1 MVDKMRGMEQG
12 SRPGTKEPQP
22 DCEAQQDQAPRLARW
37 AVRVMGGLLGRRREK
52 RKQISEFSPEAV
64 KCALLGRV
72 KNPAD
77 NAVGQ
82 DSNLPEEDIQYPYI
96 NLDDSLYRY
105 PFPAELLP
113 GLKQSETTREE
124 MEERR
129 DAWSDLYFHL
139 IDQLGTLKAMT
150 LAYEERTTKRISKS
164 EYDLLEEKYQDLLKV
179 CTFVL
184 EERDRLDKLIH
195 TDRYVPHARWS
206 ADTIFA

>member
-1 MVDKMRGMEQG
+1 MVNKMRGMEQG
-12 SRPGTKEPQP
+12 SRPETKEPQP
-22 DCEAQQDQAPRLARW
+22 DCEAQQNQALRLVRW
-37 AVRVMGGLLGRRREK
+37 AARAMGSLLGRRKEK
-52 RKQISEFSPEAV
+52 RRQMSELSPEAV
-64 KCALLGRV
+64 KCALRGRV

-82 DSNLPEEDIQYPYI
+82 DSNSPEEDIQYPYI

-113 GLKQSETTREE
+113 GLKQSETTRKE

-129 DAWSDLYFHL
+129 DAWNDLYFHL
-139 IDQLGTLKAMT
+139 IEQLGTIKAMT
-150 LAYEERTTKRISKS
+150 LAYEERTTKRMSKS

>member
-1 MVDKMRGMEQG
+1 MRGTEQG
-12 SRPGTKEPQP
+12 SRPETK
-22 DCEAQQDQAPRLARW
+22 EAQQDTTPGLARW
-37 AVRVMGGLLGRRREK
+37 ATRVMGSLLGRRREK
-52 RKQISEFSPEAV
+52 RKQMPEFSPEAV
-64 KCALLGRV
+64 KRALLGRV
-72 KNPAD
+72 ENLAD
-77 NAVGQ
+77 NATGQ
-82 DSNLPEEDIQYPYI
+82 YSDSPEEDIQYPYI

-139 IDQLGTLKAMT
+139 IEQLGNIKAMT
-150 LAYEERTTKRISKS
+150 LAYEERTTKKISKS

-184 EERDRLDKLIH
+184 EERDRVDKLIH

-206 ADTIFA
+206 ADSIFA

>member
-1 MVDKMRGMEQG
+1 MG
-12 SRPGTKEPQP
+12 S
-22 DCEAQQDQAPRLARW
+22 
-37 AVRVMGGLLGRRREK
+37 LLGRRKEK
-52 RKQISEFSPEAV
+52 RRQMSELSPEAV

-72 KNPAD
+72 KNPA
-77 NAVGQ
+77 NNTVGQ
-82 DSNLPEEDIQYPYI
+82 DSNLPEENIQYPYI

-150 LAYEERTTKRISKS
+150 LAYEERTTKRMSKS

-184 EERDRLDKLIH
+184 EERDRVDELIH
-195 TDRYVPHARWS
+195 TDRYVPHAHWS

>member
-1 MVDKMRGMEQG
+1 MVNKMRGMEQG

-22 DCEAQQDQAPRLARW
+22 DCEAQQDQAPGLARW
-37 AVRVMGGLLGRRREK
+37 AARAMGSLLGCRREK
-52 RKQISEFSPEAV
+52 RRQISEFSPEAV

-82 DSNLPEEDIQYPYI
+82 DSNSPEEDIQYPYI

-113 GLKQSETTREE
+113 GLKQSETTRKE

-129 DAWSDLYFHL
+129 DAWNDLYFHL
-139 IDQLGTLKAMT
+139 IEQLGTIKAMT
-150 LAYEERTTKRISKS
+150 LAYEERTTKRMSKS

-184 EERDRLDKLIH
+184 EERDRVDKLIH

>member
-1 MVDKMRGMEQG
+1 MVNKMRGMEQG

-22 DCEAQQDQAPRLARW
+22 DCEALQDQAPGLARW
-37 AVRVMGGLLGRRREK
+37 AARAMGSLLGRRKEK
-52 RKQISEFSPEAV
+52 RRQMSELSPEAV

-77 NAVGQ
+77 NTVGQ
-82 DSNLPEEDIQYPYI
+82 DSNLPEENIQYPYI

-139 IDQLGTLKAMT
+139 IEQLGTIKAMT
-150 LAYEERTTKRISKS
+150 LAYEERTTKRMSKS

-206 ADTIFA
+206 TDTIFA

>member
-1 MVDKMRGMEQG
+1 MRGVEQG
-12 SRPGTKEPQP
+12 SRPRTKEPQP
-22 DCEAQQDQAPRLARW
+22 DCEAQQDPTPGLARW
-37 AVRVMGGLLGRRREK
+37 AARAMGSLLGRRRGK
-52 RKQISEFSPEAV
+52 RKQMSEPSPGAV
-64 KCALLGRV
+64 KRALLGRV

-82 DSNLPEEDIQYPYI
+82 DSNLPEENIPYPYI

-150 LAYEERTTKRISKS
+150 LAYEERTTKRMSKS

-184 EERDRLDKLIH
+184 EERDRVDELIH

>member
-12 SRPGTKEPQP
+12 SRPETKEPQP
-22 DCEAQQDQAPRLARW
+22 DCEAQQDQAPGLARW
-37 AVRVMGGLLGRRREK
+37 AALVMGNLLGHKKEK
-52 RKQISEFSPEAV
+52 REQIPELSPEAV
-64 KCALLGRV
+64 KRALLGRV

-139 IDQLGTLKAMT
+139 IDQPGTLKAMT

-184 EERDRLDKLIH
+184 EERDRYEYDSFI
-195 TDRYVPHARWS
+195 
-206 ADTIFA
+206 

>member
-1 MVDKMRGMEQG
+1 MEQG
-12 SRPGTKEPQP
+12 SKPETKEPQP
-22 DCEAQQDQAPRLARW
+22 DCEAQQDQAPGLARW
-37 AVRVMGGLLGRRREK
+37 AAQAMGSLLGCRREK
-52 RKQISEFSPEAV
+52 RRQISEFSPEAV

-82 DSNLPEEDIQYPYI
+82 DSNSPEEDIQYPYI

-113 GLKQSETTREE
+113 GLKQSETTRKE

-129 DAWSDLYFHL
+129 DAWNDLYFHL
-139 IDQLGTLKAMT
+139 IEQLGTIKAMT
-150 LAYEERTTKRISKS
+150 LAYEERTTKRMSKS

-184 EERDRLDKLIH
+184 EERDRVDELIH

>member
-1 MVDKMRGMEQG
+1 MG
-12 SRPGTKEPQP
+12 S
-22 DCEAQQDQAPRLARW
+22 
-37 AVRVMGGLLGRRREK
+37 LLGCRREK
-52 RKQISEFSPEAV
+52 RRQISEFSPEAV

-82 DSNLPEEDIQYPYI
+82 DSNSPEEDIQYPYI

-129 DAWSDLYFHL
+129 DGGAKRWRSEEM
-139 IDQLGTLKAMT
+139 LGV
-150 LAYEERTTKRISKS
+150 I
-164 EYDLLEEKYQDLLKV
+164 
-179 CTFVL
+179 C
-184 EERDRLDKLIH
+184 
-195 TDRYVPHARWS
+195 
-206 ADTIFA
+206 IFI

>member
-1 MVDKMRGMEQG
+1 MERMKQG
-12 SRPGTKEPQP
+12 LRQEPEGSQP
-22 DCEAQQDQAPRLARW
+22 ECEAQQNRALRLARW
-37 AVRVMGGLLGRRREK
+37 AARAMGSLLGRRREK
-52 RKQISEFSPEAV
+52 REQIPELSPEAV
-64 KCALLGRV
+64 KRALLGRV
-72 KNPAD
+72 KHSAD
-77 NAVGQ
+77 NATGQ
-82 DSNLPEEDIQYPYI
+82 YSDSSEENIQYPYI

-129 DAWSDLYFHL
+129 DAWDDLYYHL
-139 IDQLGTLKAMT
+139 IKQLGTIKAMT
-150 LAYEERTTKRISKS
+150 LAYEERTTERISKS

>member
-1 MVDKMRGMEQG
+1 MVNKMERMKQG
-12 SRPGTKEPQP
+12 LRQEPEGSQP
-22 DCEAQQDQAPRLARW
+22 ECEAQQNRALRLARW
-37 AVRVMGGLLGRRREK
+37 VAQAMGSLLGRKREK
-52 RKQISEFSPEAV
+52 REQIPELSPEAV
-64 KCALLGRV
+64 KRALRGRV

-77 NAVGQ
+77 NTVGQ
-82 DSNLPEEDIQYPYI
+82 DSNSPEEDIQYPYI

-129 DAWSDLYFHL
+129 DAWDDLYYHL
-139 IDQLGTLKAMT
+139 IKQLGTIKAMT
-150 LAYEERTTKRISKS
+150 LAYEERTTKRMSKS

-184 EERDRLDKLIH
+184 EERDRVDELIH

>member
-1 MVDKMRGMEQG
+1 MVNKMRGMEKG
-12 SRPGTKEPQP
+12 SRPEAKEPQP
-22 DCEAQQDQAPRLARW
+22 DCEAQQNRALRLARW
-37 AVRVMGGLLGRRREK
+37 AVQAMCSLLGRKKEK
-52 RKQISEFSPEAV
+52 RKQMPEPSPEAV
-64 KCALLGRV
+64 KRALRGRV
-72 KNPAD
+72 KNLAD

-82 DSNLPEEDIQYPYI
+82 DSNSPEEDIQYPYI

-150 LAYEERTTKRISKS
+150 LAYEERTTKKISKS

-206 ADTIFA
+206 ADSIFA

>member
-1 MVDKMRGMEQG
+1 MEQAQ
-12 SRPGTKEPQP
+12 EPERSP
-22 DCEAQQDQAPRLARW
+22 LNCEAQQNQALRLVRW
-37 AVRVMGGLLGRRREK
+37 AARAMVSLLGRRKEK
-52 RKQISEFSPEAV
+52 RRQMSELSPEAV

-72 KNPAD
+72 KNPA
-77 NAVGQ
+77 NNTVGQ
-82 DSNLPEEDIQYPYI
+82 DSNSPEEDIQYPYI

-113 GLKQSETTREE
+113 GLKQSETTRKE

-129 DAWSDLYFHL
+129 DAWNDLYFHL
-139 IDQLGTLKAMT
+139 IEQLGTIKAMT
-150 LAYEERTTKRISKS
+150 LAYEERTTKRMSKS

-184 EERDRLDKLIH
+184 EERDRVDELIH

>member
-1 MVDKMRGMEQG
+1 MVNKMRGMEQG
-12 SRPGTKEPQP
+12 SRPETKEPQP
-22 DCEAQQDQAPRLARW
+22 ECEAQQNRALRLARW
-37 AVRVMGGLLGRRREK
+37 AARVMGSLLGRRGEK
-52 RKQISEFSPEAV
+52 RRQISEFSPEAV

-82 DSNLPEEDIQYPYI
+82 DSNSPEEDIQYPYI

-139 IDQLGTLKAMT
+139 IEQLGNIKAMT
-150 LAYEERTTKRISKS
+150 LAYEERTTKKISKS

-206 ADTIFA
+206 ADSIFA

>member
-1 MVDKMRGMEQG
+1 MVNKMERIKQG
-12 SRPGTKEPQP
+12 LRQEPEGSQP
-22 DCEAQQDQAPRLARW
+22 DCEAQQNRALRLARW
-37 AVRVMGGLLGRRREK
+37 AARVMSGLLGRRKEK
-52 RKQISEFSPEAV
+52 REQIPELSPEAV
-64 KCALLGRV
+64 KRALLGRV
-72 KNPAD
+72 KNPA
-77 NAVGQ
+77 NNTVGQ
-82 DSNLPEEDIQYPYI
+82 DSNSPEEDIQYPYI

-139 IDQLGTLKAMT
+139 IEQLGNIKAMT
-150 LAYEERTTKRISKS
+150 LAYEERTTNKISKS

-206 ADTIFA
+206 ADSIFA

>member
-12 SRPGTKEPQP
+12 SRPETKEPQP
-22 DCEAQQDQAPRLARW
+22 DCEAQQDQAPGLARW
-37 AVRVMGGLLGRRREK
+37 AALVMGNLLGHKKEK
-52 RKQISEFSPEAV
+52 REQIPELSPEAV
-64 KCALLGRV
+64 KRALLGRV

-139 IDQLGTLKAMT
+139 IDQPGTLKAMT